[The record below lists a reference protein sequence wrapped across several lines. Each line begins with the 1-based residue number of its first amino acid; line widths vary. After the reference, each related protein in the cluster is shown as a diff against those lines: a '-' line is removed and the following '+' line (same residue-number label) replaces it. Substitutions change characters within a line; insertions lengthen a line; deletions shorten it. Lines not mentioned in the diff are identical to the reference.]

1 MGKSWLGRAVA
12 ATVGLMVVLGVSAP
26 AAAADP
32 TPTAA
37 PTSGTCTL
45 PPVSGSVVGRTAT
58 SLTFA
63 LSVHLTCGYHPAS
76 VAVYLSFN
84 DAQMGQNQRGGAT
97 AYTQA
102 EAAALTVSNLTP
114 GTAYWYRF
122 SGGGSDFKSLV
133 MGPTFTATQPGCTAT
148 YQLDGSWDGGFV
160 GRVSV
165 LNTSGKATSGWR
177 VGWTWPGG
185 QSVTQAWSANA
196 SSDGAS
202 VSVINADYN
211 GALAVD
217 GSTAFGFLGN
227 GSAPSALTL
236 TCSVTS

>member
-1 MGKSWLGRAVA
+1 MGKSWVGRTVA
-12 ATVGLMVVLGVSAP
+12 AALGLVVLLGVSGP

-37 PTSGTCTL
+37 PTSGACTL
-45 PPVSGSVVGRTAT
+45 PPVSGSVVGRTTT
-58 SLTFA
+58 SITFA
-63 LSVHLTCGYHPAS
+63 LSVYLTCGFHPAS
-76 VAVYLSFN
+76 VAVFLSFN

-102 EAAALTVSNLTP
+102 EAAALTVSNLSP

-160 GRVSV
+160 ARVSV
-165 LNTSGKATSGWR
+165 QNTSGKPTTGWR
-177 VGWTWPGG
+177 VGWTWPSG
-185 QSVTQAWSANA
+185 QALTLAWSANA
-196 SSDGAS
+196 ASDGAS
-202 VSVINADYN
+202 VSVTNADYN

-217 GSTAFGFLGN
+217 GSTAFGFLGT
-227 GSAPSALTL
+227 GAGPSALTL
-236 TCSVTS
+236 TCAITA